1 MQEETQTRCQTLPG
15 PAASL
20 PAQPRGCS
28 GLVKPSHSGSFT
40 HFFTL
45 CLFVCLFFTIL
56 MHHFS
61 LRNDL
66 HQDALGQN
74 CDVVN

>member
-15 PAASL
+15 TAASL

-40 HFFTL
+40 HFFK
-45 CLFVCLFFTIL
+45 FVCFLPF
-56 MHHFS
+56 
-61 LRNDL
+61 
-66 HQDALGQN
+66 
-74 CDVVN
+74 